1 MYLCEIDQLE
11 ELATLQFEYLYKND
25 VRYGFIINWQGNL
38 IAYQNHCP
46 HTGVELNWQENVFLN
61 FDNTMIQCSI
71 HGAQFQV
78 TDGLCLW
85 GPCVGRS
92 LIGLPI
98 KQVFNKVYL
107 VLNND

>member
-11 ELATLQFEYLYKND
+11 ELATMQFEYSYKND
-25 VRYGFIINWQGNL
+25 VRQGFIIKWQGSL
-38 IAYQNHCP
+38 IAYQNFCP

-61 FDNTMIQCSI
+61 FDNTMVQCAT

-78 TDGLCLW
+78 SDGLCLW

-92 LIGLPI
+92 LIGLQI